1 MGRRQLLYLLC
12 TSSAR
17 PPFAGPYFTAP
28 PPLLFHKGYSQE
40 RSNGNHVADETIN
53 HERAPSTL
61 EEFKRLEE
69 EKEEFKRLVE
79 EKASEGV
86 ASQTVEAAE
95 VGFMEAAT
103 GNDSVE
109 SVKESFKK
117 ASGIDNNPKTG
128 DFQST
133 K

>member
-1 MGRRQLLYLLC
+1 MKQIIKEKN
-12 TSSAR
+12 
-17 PPFAGPYFTAP
+17 PI
-28 PPLLFHKGYSQE
+28 GYSHE

-61 EEFKRLEE
+61 EEFKRLGE
-69 EKEEFKRLVE
+69 EKEEFKRLEE

-95 VGFMEAAT
+95 VGVMEAAT

-117 ASGIDNNPKTG
+117 ASGVDNNPKTG

>member
-1 MGRRQLLYLLC
+1 MGTRRQLLYLLY

-17 PPFAGPYFTAP
+17 PPSATPYFIGP
-28 PPLLFHKGYSQE
+28 PPPPFLFHKGYMHAK
-40 RSNGNHVADETIN
+40 SNGNHVAHETIN

-69 EKEEFKRLVE
+69 EK
-79 EKASEGV
+79 ASEGV
-86 ASQTVEAAE
+86 VNQTVEKTE
-95 VGFMEAAT
+95 DGFMEAAT
-103 GNDSVE
+103 GDGNVE

-117 ASGIDNNPKTG
+117 PSGVDDTRRTG
-128 DFQST
+128 DFQNT